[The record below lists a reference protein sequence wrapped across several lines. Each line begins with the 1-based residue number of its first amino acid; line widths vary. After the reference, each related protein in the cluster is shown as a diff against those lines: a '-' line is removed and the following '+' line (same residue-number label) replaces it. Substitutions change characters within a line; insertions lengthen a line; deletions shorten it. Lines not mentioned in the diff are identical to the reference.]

1 MLHIFLDELELDLL
15 SIVKLFTLNDFRN
28 LLIDPHLY
36 LLTKSKSTL
45 GQQIHELNSLLSY
58 YSDDI
63 EKWRED
69 VERTHINFI
78 RGYPEIPINPNRPP
92 QLFGS
97 ILECLEHM
105 FNITNDFKATS
116 GGADPMFN
124 SIPYIKQSPC
134 LQLDENLACEEF
146 CKWNDKLV
154 GKQLSKKEL
163 LTLMRWAIVIF
174 FLFHGNN

>member
-69 VERTHINFI
+69 VERTHVNFI

-134 LQLDENLACEEF
+134 LQLDENPACEEF
-146 CKWNDKLV
+146 CKWHDKLV
-154 GKQLSKKEL
+154 GKKLSKKEL

-174 FLFHGNN
+174 FLFHGNK